1 MLSNR
6 INDLQIATIAKP
18 VLSALAYIH
27 RRGII
32 HRDVKADS
40 ILLSSKGD
48 IKLADFGFS
57 VEVSLPA
64 RFINRYLSCFNKL
77 VHISSRS
84 SRLNAH
90 GDEVRLEHLCGWH
103 PRL

>member
-1 MLSNR
+1 MRLVIGAFILTSHLCPMVSYR
-6 INDLQIATIAKP
+6 INDLQIAAVTKP

-27 RRGII
+27 RLGII

-57 VEVSLPA
+57 VEVSLIEG
-64 RFINRYLSCFNKL
+64 F
-77 VHISSRS
+77 
-84 SRLNAH
+84 
-90 GDEVRLEHLCGWH
+90 
-103 PRL
+103 